1 MGPMVDMDTTTLHTP
16 TPTLPTPTAMCTPTT
31 VSITMDTTA
40 RERPSQLLRLRLTP
54 RLTLG
59 YTIMVLAMLLTHMDM
74 AIMATV
80 LVMPD
85 MPDITPTPTTEVAE
99 TDTELMCLALLAN

>member
-59 YTIMVLAMLLTHMDM
+59 YTIMVLATLLTHTDM
-74 AIMATV
+74 ATTV

-85 MPDITPTPTTEVAE
+85 MPDITPTPPTEVAE
-99 TDTELMCLALLAN
+99 TDTELMCLALAN